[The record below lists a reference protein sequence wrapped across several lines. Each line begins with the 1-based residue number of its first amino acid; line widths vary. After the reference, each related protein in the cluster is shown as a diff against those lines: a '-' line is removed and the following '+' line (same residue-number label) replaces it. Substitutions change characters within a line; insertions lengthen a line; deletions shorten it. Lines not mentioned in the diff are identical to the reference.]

1 MKRYLFYL
9 CIINFL
15 FSGCS
20 DKNELITFNEDTSY
34 VYFAYP
40 SPVYRDKEKFLDS
53 INYNF
58 SLDEQLAITEKK
70 IAIPVRCGGI
80 SADKPRTYDV
90 QIASESSYSPELIT
104 ISSPIIGAGK
114 YVDTLYLTIRRG
126 VELTQEK
133 QTLVLTLRDNEEF
146 RVGHNYNRSIK
157 INFSDM
163 LTEPTW
169 WNTWRTAFG
178 PFYKEVL
185 QQWMQIYYLGA
196 DPSPH
201 LTEGT
206 PGPVYY
212 WNNMP
217 SSATQSWYPVTYMY
231 IGTLKKY
238 FDENIVYPNGDTTK
252 ERILLP

>member
-1 MKRYLFYL
+1 
-9 CIINFL
+9 
-15 FSGCS
+15 
-20 DKNELITFNEDTSY
+20 
-34 VYFAYP
+34 
-40 SPVYRDKEKFLDS
+40 
-53 INYNF
+53 
-58 SLDEQLAITEKK
+58 
-70 IAIPVRCGGI
+70 
-80 SADKPRTYDV
+80 
-90 QIASESSYSPELIT
+90 
-104 ISSPIIGAGK
+104 
-114 YVDTLYLTIRRG
+114 
-126 VELTQEK
+126 
-133 QTLVLTLRDNEEF
+133 
-146 RVGHNYNRSIK
+146 
-157 INFSDM
+157 M